1 MSRTVR
7 APLLRATAALAAL
20 VLVGTTLLV
29 GWHKAHVEH
38 GVCAEHGEELHL
50 QRVAETPAEAPADH
64 AARIG
69 AATWELKDGDHHC
82 AVAATCRSAASAD
95 THAPQIVDAG
105 EHVLP
110 LALPAQL
117 EATPV
122 AVYLIAPKT
131 SPPV

>member
-1 MSRTVR
+1 M
-7 APLLRATAALAAL
+7 RATAALAAL

-29 GWHKAHVEH
+29 GWHKANVEH
-38 GVCAEHGEELHL
+38 GVCAEHGEQLHL
-50 QRVAETPAEAPADH
+50 RRVAELAPQDAADH

-82 AVAATCRSAASAD
+82 AVAATTRSATSAD

-105 EHVLP
+105 EHVEQ

-117 EATPV
+117 AV
-122 AVYLIAPKT
+122 AHVELYRLAPKT

>member
-1 MSRTVR
+1 VSRTLR

-29 GWHKAHVEH
+29 AWHKAHVEH

-50 QRVAETPAEAPADH
+50 ERTGASTAQPVDDAS
-64 AARIG
+64 RIRPS
-69 AATWELKDGDHHC
+69 TFELEDGDHHC
-82 AVAATCRSAASAD
+82 AVAATTRHATTGGA
-95 THAPQIVDAG
+95 HAPQVVDAG
-105 EHVLP
+105 EHAVQ

-117 EATPV
+117 AALHVEL
-122 AVYLIAPKT
+122 YRLAPKT